1 MTLRGEP
8 MLRRKI
14 AAELE
19 RWLKSAEQKALFIT
33 GSRQIGK
40 SYSIRAFGKASH
52 ATYIELNLMENRQAK
67 DALLE
72 ARDADD
78 FISRV
83 TLLSG
88 KPIAPG
94 KTLVFIDE
102 VQEAPD
108 IMTMAKFLV
117 EDGRCR
123 WAFSGSMLGTQFKV
137 VRSYPVGYVHE
148 LRMFP
153 LDFEEFCW
161 AIGVSEGARQTIR
174 DACISEKP
182 IPDYIHDAMMANFR
196 TYTVVGGMPEVVQ
209 RFLDT
214 RGDLAS
220 VRQLQSELNEQYRR
234 DISKYASGRALQVQ
248 SIYDQLPIMLE
259 GENKR
264 FVLNSIDLKAHYD
277 KYQRDFVWL
286 VDAGVALKADIVTEP
301 KSPLLKTA
309 RPSQFKLYQSDT
321 GMLMARYP
329 VGVAQAAY
337 LDSKEPNLGGIYEN
351 VVAQQLTAQNRQ
363 LYYYQTKKRG
373 EVDFV
378 VDGPDGTAVPIE
390 VKSGSYYH
398 AHAALGHV
406 LDTAEYGVR
415 LGIVFSRGNVE
426 RNGTVLYLPLY
437 ATWALSDVLGDS
449 RAEGIKLE
457 VKPV

>member
-1 MTLRGEP
+1 

-19 RWLKSAEQKALFIT
+19 RWLKSSEQKALFIT

-40 SYSIRAFGKASH
+40 SYSIRAFGKANH

-88 KPIAPG
+88 KSIAPG

-123 WAFSGSMLGTQFKV
+123 WAFSGSMLGTQLKG

-174 DACISEKP
+174 DACISERP

-214 RGDLAS
+214 QGDLAS
-220 VRQLQSELNEQYRR
+220 VRRLQSELNEQYG
-234 DISKYASGRALQVQ
+234 ISPSMQTGEPCRCRASTI
-248 SIYDQLPIMLE
+248 S
-259 GENKR
+259 
-264 FVLNSIDLKAHYD
+264 S
-277 KYQRDFVWL
+277 
-286 VDAGVALKADIVTEP
+286 
-301 KSPLLKTA
+301 LLC
-309 RPSQFKLYQSDT
+309 
-321 GMLMARYP
+321 
-329 VGVAQAAY
+329 
-337 LDSKEPNLGGIYEN
+337 
-351 VVAQQLTAQNRQ
+351 
-363 LYYYQTKKRG
+363 
-373 EVDFV
+373 
-378 VDGPDGTAVPIE
+378 
-390 VKSGSYYH
+390 
-398 AHAALGHV
+398 
-406 LDTAEYGVR
+406 
-415 LGIVFSRGNVE
+415 
-426 RNGTVLYLPLY
+426 
-437 ATWALSDVLGDS
+437 S
-449 RAEGIKLE
+449 RAKTSASCSIPLTPRLTTRSISEILYGLSMPALLS
-457 VKPV
+457 KPIS

>member
-14 AAELE
+14 AVELE

-40 SYSIRAFGKASH
+40 SYSIRAFGKANH

-88 KPIAPG
+88 KSIAPG

-123 WAFSGSMLGTQFKV
+123 WAFSGSMLGTQFKG

-161 AIGVSEGARQTIR
+161 ATGVSEGARQTIR
-174 DACISEKP
+174 NACISERP

-214 RGDLAS
+214 QGDLAS

-234 DISKYASGRALQVQ
+234 IFPSMQ
-248 SIYDQLPIMLE
+248 
-259 GENKR
+259 
-264 FVLNSIDLKAHYD
+264 
-277 KYQRDFVWL
+277 
-286 VDAGVALKADIVTEP
+286 AGVPFRCRASTIS
-301 KSPLLKTA
+301 SPLCLRANTSVSCSIPLTPRRIMRSTSEILSGLSMPA
-309 RPSQFKLYQSDT
+309 L
-321 GMLMARYP
+321 L
-329 VGVAQAAY
+329 
-337 LDSKEPNLGGIYEN
+337 SK
-351 VVAQQLTAQNRQ
+351 
-363 LYYYQTKKRG
+363 
-373 EVDFV
+373 
-378 VDGPDGTAVPIE
+378 PI
-390 VKSGSYYH
+390 S
-398 AHAALGHV
+398 
-406 LDTAEYGVR
+406 
-415 LGIVFSRGNVE
+415 
-426 RNGTVLYLPLY
+426 
-437 ATWALSDVLGDS
+437 
-449 RAEGIKLE
+449 
-457 VKPV
+457 

>member
-1 MTLRGEP
+1 

-19 RWLKSAEQKALFIT
+19 RWLKSSEQKALFIT

-40 SYSIRAFGKASH
+40 SYSIRAFGKANH

-72 ARDADD
+72 ARNADD

-88 KPIAPG
+88 KSIAPG

-123 WAFSGSMLGTQFKV
+123 WAFSGSMLGTQFKG

-161 AIGVSEGARQTIR
+161 ATGVSEGARQTIR
-174 DACISEKP
+174 DACISERP
-182 IPDYIHDAMMANFR
+182 VPDYIHDAMMANFR

-214 RGDLAS
+214 QATLPLFVS
-220 VRQLQSELNEQYRR
+220 YSQS
-234 DISKYASGRALQVQ
+234 ST
-248 SIYDQLPIMLE
+248 
-259 GENKR
+259 
-264 FVLNSIDLKAHYD
+264 NS
-277 KYQRDFVWL
+277 
-286 VDAGVALKADIVTEP
+286 T
-301 KSPLLKTA
+301 
-309 RPSQFKLYQSDT
+309 
-321 GMLMARYP
+321 
-329 VGVAQAAY
+329 
-337 LDSKEPNLGGIYEN
+337 GGISPSMQ
-351 VVAQQLTAQNRQ
+351 A
-363 LYYYQTKKRG
+363 
-373 EVDFV
+373 
-378 VDGPDGTAVPIE
+378 
-390 VKSGSYYH
+390 
-398 AHAALGHV
+398 
-406 LDTAEYGVR
+406 
-415 LGIVFSRGNVE
+415 
-426 RNGTVLYLPLY
+426 
-437 ATWALSDVLGDS
+437 GDPFRCRAFTISSLLCS
-449 RAEGIKLE
+449 RAKTSASCSIPLTPRLTTRSISEILYGLSMPALLS
-457 VKPV
+457 KPIS

>member
-88 KPIAPG
+88 KSIAPG

-123 WAFSGSMLGTQFKV
+123 WAFSGSMLGTQFKG

-174 DACISEKP
+174 DACINEKP
-182 IPDYIHDAMMANFR
+182 IPGYIHDAMMANFR

-248 SIYDQLPIMLE
+248 SIYDQLSIMLE
-259 GENKR
+259 GEHKR
-264 FVLNSIDLKAHYD
+264 FVLNSIDPKAHM
-277 KYQRDFVWL
+277 RSTSEILFGL
-286 VDAGVALKADIVTEP
+286 SMPAL
-301 KSPLLKTA
+301 L
-309 RPSQFKLYQSDT
+309 
-321 GMLMARYP
+321 
-329 VGVAQAAY
+329 
-337 LDSKEPNLGGIYEN
+337 SK
-351 VVAQQLTAQNRQ
+351 
-363 LYYYQTKKRG
+363 
-373 EVDFV
+373 
-378 VDGPDGTAVPIE
+378 PI
-390 VKSGSYYH
+390 S
-398 AHAALGHV
+398 
-406 LDTAEYGVR
+406 
-415 LGIVFSRGNVE
+415 
-426 RNGTVLYLPLY
+426 
-437 ATWALSDVLGDS
+437 
-449 RAEGIKLE
+449 
-457 VKPV
+457 

>member
-1 MTLRGEP
+1 

-40 SYSIRAFGKASH
+40 SYSIRAFGKANH

-88 KPIAPG
+88 KSIAPG

-123 WAFSGSMLGTQFKV
+123 WAFSGSMLGTQFKG

-161 AIGVSEGARQTIR
+161 ATGVSEGARQTIR
-174 DACISEKP
+174 DACISERP

-214 RGDLAS
+214 QGDLAS

-248 SIYDQLPIMLE
+248 SIY
-259 GENKR
+259 
-264 FVLNSIDLKAHYD
+264 
-277 KYQRDFVWL
+277 DFVWL

-351 VVAQQLTAQNRQ
+351 VVAQQLAAQNRQ

-426 RNGTVLYLPLY
+426 RNGAVLYLPLY

-449 RAEGIKLE
+449 CAEGIKLE

>member
-1 MTLRGEP
+1 

-40 SYSIRAFGKASH
+40 SYSIRAFGKANH

-88 KPIAPG
+88 KSIAPG

-123 WAFSGSMLGTQFKV
+123 WAFSGSMLGTQFKG

-153 LDFEEFCW
+153 LDFEEF
-161 AIGVSEGARQTIR
+161 AG
-174 DACISEKP
+174 
-182 IPDYIHDAMMANFR
+182 
-196 TYTVVGGMPEVVQ
+196 
-209 RFLDT
+209 
-214 RGDLAS
+214 
-220 VRQLQSELNEQYRR
+220 QS
-234 DISKYASGRALQVQ
+234 G
-248 SIYDQLPIMLE
+248 
-259 GENKR
+259 
-264 FVLNSIDLKAHYD
+264 
-277 KYQRDFVWL
+277 
-286 VDAGVALKADIVTEP
+286 
-301 KSPLLKTA
+301 
-309 RPSQFKLYQSDT
+309 
-321 GMLMARYP
+321 
-329 VGVAQAAY
+329 
-337 LDSKEPNLGGIYEN
+337 
-351 VVAQQLTAQNRQ
+351 
-363 LYYYQTKKRG
+363 
-373 EVDFV
+373 
-378 VDGPDGTAVPIE
+378 
-390 VKSGSYYH
+390 
-398 AHAALGHV
+398 
-406 LDTAEYGVR
+406 
-415 LGIVFSRGNVE
+415 
-426 RNGTVLYLPLY
+426 
-437 ATWALSDVLGDS
+437 
-449 RAEGIKLE
+449 
-457 VKPV
+457 